1 MSQITPQLT
10 NMWDKS
16 HESWFVKD
24 KKLRFIYANKE
35 FVKLS
40 KLPEDSDIM
49 GYSVKELSTPFNYLA
64 HFFEEHDRK
73 VLQSMQRVSS
83 IIVAHL
89 KSNGQ
94 QLNPCLCEKY
104 PLMDEKNQCIG
115 IICHIKRINHF
126 SVHHYIKNDTTISV
140 KLRPPNNILT
150 EKEWIVI
157 FLFCRGIS
165 NQCIAN
171 EMKISCRTLE
181 KYFQSIYEKLL
192 IGSIIELKL
201 FCEKNHYDLYIPPKY
216 FKSMSH
222 FFLD

>member
-1 MSQITPQLT
+1 MSQITPQLK

-126 SVHHYIKNDTTISV
+126 SVHHYIKNDTTIPV
-140 KLRPPNNILT
+140 
-150 EKEWIVI
+150 
-157 FLFCRGIS
+157 
-165 NQCIAN
+165 
-171 EMKISCRTLE
+171 
-181 KYFQSIYEKLL
+181 
-192 IGSIIELKL
+192 IIE
-201 FCEKNHYDLYIPPKY
+201 DA
-216 FKSMSH
+216 
-222 FFLD
+222 